1 MNENSN
7 EFSRYL
13 QKLRESS
20 RLGLTTVAER
30 TRISKGYLSQLESGK
45 RKSPHPDV
53 LRRLATVYSITT
65 VDLLRKAG
73 YLVDADE
80 QLSEEAKL
88 EGAFRHVLSDPDF
101 EYGTKVAGE
110 ASSEL
115 KRFIVEMYEKTT
127 GKKLL

>member
-1 MNENSN
+1 MDENSN

-13 QKLRESS
+13 RKLREST
-20 RLGLTTVAER
+20 RFGLSTVAEKAG
-30 TRISKGYLSQLESGK
+30 ISKGYLSQLESGK
-45 RKSPHPDV
+45 RKSPHPDI

-101 EYGTKVAGE
+101 EYGTKIAGE
-110 ASSEL
+110 QSPEVM
-115 KRFIVEMYEKTT
+115 RFVVEMYERTT